1 MLGRRGSPPDQ
12 ALLVGVSTYE
22 YHLAE
27 NQNFGVPGDIPAARH
42 NVVRMKSALQ
52 AAGLFPGSALRICD
66 HTHSE
71 EHVLAELTATTQL
84 SRGLLLFYYCGHAMP
99 HLRGEE
105 LWLPLHR
112 GHAVRGEDSIDYA
125 NSLRLSQVLER
136 LGRSRAQR
144 IVVILDCCYAGT
156 AEALLTRLPELHRKK
171 FILLL
176 GVQSNR
182 RVDAGSGGAPT
193 PYTRELTKL
202 LAAGHHDTR
211 DLAQH
216 LSGIA
221 AEQKWTTYEG
231 SERETVHVAGDPKAT
246 VSLEPTA
253 PWPAQVLKGLGDRLR
268 GAAAGPRGHLA
279 VATAWVRAHLTL
291 VVAVVAALVL
301 LAAGAGIWH
310 VVNGDRAALCV
321 PPQEIR
327 LLTDP
332 ELEKTVR
339 AAAHVFEGTAANKDA
354 DGCLRGG
361 ITVYSAPA
369 DQVVTA
375 FREDAAA
382 WQDPTEAANPTRDIG
397 PQPDVWVPATSA
409 ELQRAEPV
417 EGAAKP
423 AELSDRPV
431 ALPVSPIVLA
441 VPEAVARKAGLSAG
455 RPGSTLGDLLAVL
468 QNAKPGSAVRRTDP
482 EAGAAGLLATQGL
495 YAGLGS
501 VEERKRAERRTT
513 DGQRTP
519 AVTGEKLLCE
529 LPQSKTGSDD
539 SALVPAFLLNDG
551 VDCGRPDTERRIAV
565 QPDAVP
571 GLDPVFIRVRWPHT
585 ASEFTPVREEIL
597 KDFETWL
604 TGPAGR
610 DQFTRRG
617 FDSGGVDRA
626 SADSLNTALTQYR
639 KATGPGRV
647 LFLIDS
653 SGSMASHW
661 EGDGGVPGLLKA
673 AFKGLGPKDE
683 YGVWGVASKDGAY
696 PPYSTI
702 LKMGGHPSAAARKAL
717 DGKATLHRDLEADP
731 YHALDLA
738 VDAMAGYGRNDDRPQ
753 LIVLL
758 TDDEDSRRTDWQQK
772 LNNLT
777 DDTREQGIP
786 IVMAVVKSGVCADGS
801 PNRRITDAG
810 GGRCLDAQGTLAK
823 DLAAEVAWVGGGEEE
838 RSR

>member
-1 MLGRRGSPPDQ
+1 MPGRRETPPDQ
-12 ALLVGVSTYE
+12 ALLIGVSAYQ

-27 NQNFGVPGDIPAARH
+27 DQNFGVPGDIPAAHH
-42 NVVRMKSALQ
+42 NVERMKSALQ
-52 AAGLFPGSALRICD
+52 AAGLFPDSALRICD

-71 EHVLAELTATTQL
+71 DHVLAELTATTQL
-84 SRGLLLFYYCGHAMP
+84 SHGLLLFYYCGHAMP
-99 HLRGEE
+99 HLGGKE
-105 LWLPLHR
+105 LWLPLHS
-112 GHAVRGEDSIDYA
+112 GHAVREKDSIYYT

-136 LGRSRAQR
+136 LGRSHAKR

-156 AEALLTRLPELHRKK
+156 AEALLARLPRPQRKK

-182 RVDAGSGGAPT
+182 RVDAGSGEAPT
-193 PYTRELTKL
+193 PYTHELTKL

-211 DLAQH
+211 DLAQC
-216 LSGIA
+216 LADIA
-221 AEQKWTTYEG
+221 AKQEWKTFEG
-231 SERETVHVAGDPKAT
+231 SKRETVHVAGHPKT
-246 VSLEPTA
+246 VIRLEPTG
-253 PWPAQVLKGLGDRLR
+253 PWDQVVKRLVDRFRKVAAVPR
-268 GAAAGPRGHLA
+268 GQLTAAA
-279 VATAWVRAHLTL
+279 AWVRAHRTGA
-291 VVAVVAALVL
+291 VAVVTALAVF
-301 LAAGAGIWH
+301 ATGAGIWH
-310 VVNGDRAALCV
+310 VISGDRTALCV

-369 DQVVTA
+369 DQVVKA
-375 FREDAAA
+375 FREEAAA
-382 WQDPTEAANPTRDIG
+382 WQNPTEAANPARDIG
-397 PQPDVWVPATSA
+397 PQPDVWIPATSA

-431 ALPVSPIVLA
+431 ALPVSPLVLA

-455 RPGSTLGDLLAVL
+455 RPGRTLGDLLVVL
-468 QNAKPGSAVRRTDP
+468 QSAEPGSAVRRTDP

-501 VEERKRAERRTT
+501 VEERKRAERRTA
-513 DGQRTP
+513 DGQRAP

-529 LPQSKTGSDD
+529 LSQSKTGSVD
-539 SALVPAFLLNDG
+539 SALVPAFLLNSG
-551 VDCGRPDTERRIAV
+551 VDCGRPDTAWRIGV

-571 GLDPVFIRVRWPHT
+571 GLDPVFIRVRWAQT
-585 ASEFTPVREEIL
+585 ASAFTPVREGIL

-617 FDSGGVDRA
+617 FVSGGVDRA
-626 SADSLNTALTQYR
+626 SADSLNTALAQYR

-661 EGDGGVPGLLKA
+661 EGDGGVPGLLKT
-673 AFKGLGPKDE
+673 AFKGLGPEDE
-683 YGVWGVASKDGAY
+683 YGVWGVASKDGAS

-702 LKMGGHPSAAARKAL
+702 LEMGSHPSTAARKAL
-717 DGKATLHRDLEADP
+717 DDKAALHQDLEADP
-731 YHALDLA
+731 YQALELA
-738 VDAMAGYGRNDDRPQ
+738 VEAMAGYGRNDDRPQ

-758 TDDEDSRRTDWQQK
+758 TDDEDSRRPDWQHK
-772 LNNLT
+772 LDNLT
-777 DDTREQGIP
+777 DETREQGIP
-786 IVMAVVKSGVCADGS
+786 IVMGLVTSGVCADGS
-801 PNRRITDAG
+801 PNRRITDAA

-823 DLAAEVAWVGGGEEE
+823 DLAAEVAWVGAGEEE
-838 RSR
+838 RPR

>member
-12 ALLVGVSTYE
+12 ALLIGVSAYE
-22 YHLAE
+22 YHLAK

-42 NVVRMKSALQ
+42 NVERIKTALHK
-52 AAGLFPGSALRICD
+52 AGLFPGSALRICD

-71 EHVLAELTATTQL
+71 EHVLAEIMATTQL

-125 NSLRLSQVLER
+125 NALRLSQVLER
-136 LGRSRAQR
+136 LGRSRAKR

-156 AEALLTRLPELHRKK
+156 AEALLARLPELDRKK

-182 RVDAGSGGAPT
+182 RVDTGSGEAPT

-211 DLAQH
+211 DLAQC
-216 LSGIA
+216 LAGTA

-231 SERETVHVAGDPKAT
+231 SVRETVYVAGDPKAT
-246 VSLEPTA
+246 VRLELTA
-253 PWPAQVLKGLGDRLR
+253 PWRNQMLKSLGDRLR
-268 GAAAGPRGHLA
+268 EAGVRLRMLTVAAS
-279 VATAWVRAHLTL
+279 WVRAHRIS
-291 VVAVVAALVL
+291 VVVVVAALAL
-301 LAAGAGIWH
+301 LATGTGIWH
-310 VVNGDRAALCV
+310 TVSGGRAASCV

-339 AAAHVFEGTAANKDA
+339 AAAHAFERRAANKDA

-369 DQVVTA
+369 DQVVRA
-375 FREDAAA
+375 FRQDAAA
-382 WQDPTEAANPTRDIG
+382 WQDPTEAASPARDIG

-409 ELQRAEPV
+409 EAQRAEPV

-431 ALPVSPIVLA
+431 ALPVSPLVLA
-441 VPEAVARKAGLSAG
+441 VPEAAARKAGLSAG
-455 RPGSTLGDLLAVL
+455 RSGRPLRDLLAVL
-468 QNAKPGSAVRRTDP
+468 QNAAPGSAVRRTDP
-482 EAGAAGLLATQGL
+482 EAGATGLLATQGL

-513 DGQRTP
+513 DGQRAP

-539 SALVPAFLLNDG
+539 LALVPAFLLNDG

-571 GLDPVFIRVRWPHT
+571 GLDPVFIRVRWAHT
-585 ASEFTPVREEIL
+585 ANDFTPVREEIL

-610 DQFTRRG
+610 DQLTRRG
-617 FDSGGVDRA
+617 FVSGGVDRA

-673 AFKGLGPKDE
+673 AFKGLGPEDE
-683 YGVWGVASKDGAY
+683 YGVWGVASKNSAS

-717 DGKATLHRDLEADP
+717 DDKAALHQNLEADP
-731 YHALDLA
+731 YQALELA
-738 VDAMAGYGRNDDRPQ
+738 VEAMAGYGRNDERPQ

-758 TDDEDSRRTDWQQK
+758 TDDEDSRRPDWQHK
-772 LNNLT
+772 LKQLT
-777 DDTREQGIP
+777 DDTREQGLP
-786 IVMAVVKSGVCADGS
+786 IVMGVVKSGVCADGT
-801 PNRRITDAG
+801 PNRRIADAG
-810 GGRCLDAQGTLAK
+810 GGRCLDAQGTLAE
-823 DLAAEVAWVGGGEEE
+823 DLAAEVAWVGAGEEE
-838 RSR
+838 RP